1 MKASS
6 FNALSSKIIKKPTA
20 LFEEIFRMASAKGKS
35 LSARKM
41 KNNLKSSDFTSII
54 STLVHK
60 TLVNTQLEN
69 EVD

>member
-1 MKASS
+1 
-6 FNALSSKIIKKPTA
+6 
-20 LFEEIFRMASAKGKS
+20 MASAKGKS